1 MIICCKGSFFILKTI
16 DDFDHS
22 FYIERMNALI
32 SVLKPPA
39 TVMRSLVFV
48 LKVLLFIGLTTV
60 NFEYLVNRQS
70 STLLLI
76 VAILVEIVIFYFLI
90 YQPIKKHFL

>member
-1 MIICCKGSFFILKTI
+1 
-16 DDFDHS
+16 
-22 FYIERMNALI
+22 
-32 SVLKPPA
+32 
-39 TVMRSLVFV
+39 MRSLVFV